1 MRKLRSVLSASVLS
15 AAVLSAAIL
24 PAASL
29 CGCQADSGNSGLTP
43 VTLSEV
49 AHSIFY
55 APQYAAIELGY
66 FEEEGIDLTLVNGAG
81 ADKVMTALI
90 SGDADI
96 GFMGSEASI
105 YVYQQG
111 SEDYAVNFAQL
122 TQRAGNFLVGREAKK
137 DFSWQD
143 LKGTKVLG
151 GRAGG
156 MPEMVF
162 EYILK
167 KNGIDPKTDLTID
180 QSIDFGLTAAAF
192 TSSDADYT
200 VEFEPFA
207 TGLEQEGNGTVVA
220 SLGVD
225 SGYVPYTAYSA
236 KKSYME
242 ANPEI
247 IQAFTSAV
255 QKGLEYVNT
264 HSSEEIAKVIKPQF
278 AETDETKIAAIVE
291 RYKAQD
297 TWKNDTVFEKES
309 FDLLQNI
316 LEEAGE
322 LEARV
327 PYEDLVITDFSKTA
341 AGVFE

>member
-1 MRKLRSVLSASVLS
+1 MRKIIAFSM
-15 AAVLSAAIL
+15 AAALA
-24 PAASL
+24 AASL
-29 CGCQADSGNSGLTP
+29 AACNPAKTPSDKLTP
-43 VTLSEV
+43 VTLNEV

-66 FEEEGIDLTLVNGAG
+66 FEEEGIDLTLVNGGG

-105 YVYQQG
+105 YTYAG
-111 SEDYAVNFAQL
+111 GAEDYAVNFAQL
-122 TQRAGNFLVGREAKK
+122 TQRAGNFLVAREPDDDFKWAK
-137 DFSWQD
+137 
-143 LKGTKVLG
+143 LKGKKVLG

-167 KNGIDPKTDLTID
+167 KNGIDPAADLSID
-180 QSIDFGLTAAAF
+180 QSISFGLTAAAF
-192 TSSDADYT
+192 TGSDADYT
-200 VEFEPFA
+200 VEFEPYA
-207 TGLEQEGNGTVVA
+207 TGLELDGSGYVVA
-220 SLGVD
+220 SLGTD

-242 ANPEI
+242 AHPEI
-247 IQAFTSAV
+247 IQKFTNAI
-255 QKGLEYVNT
+255 QKGMDYVNSHT
-264 HSSEEIAKVIKPQF
+264 AEEIAETIRPQF
-278 AETDETKIAAIVE
+278 EETPLENITIIVG
-291 RYKAQD
+291 RYKDQD
-297 TWKNDTVFEKES
+297 SWKDDTVFEKES

-322 LEARV
+322 LPARV
-327 PYEDLVITDFSKTA
+327 PYEDLVTTEYSVNAKK
-341 AGVFE
+341 E